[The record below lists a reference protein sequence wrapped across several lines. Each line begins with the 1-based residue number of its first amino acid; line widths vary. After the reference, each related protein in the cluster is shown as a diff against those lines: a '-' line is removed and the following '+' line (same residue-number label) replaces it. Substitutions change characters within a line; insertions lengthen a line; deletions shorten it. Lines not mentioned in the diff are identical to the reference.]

1 MNNAISKLG
10 KTTFVVVALVA
21 PLLAQDQVQSNRV
34 PDAKGPEVNVSA
46 GYSFL
51 SMAVP
56 GASRTNINGFDA
68 SGTIDFMSHL
78 GASLDFNYG
87 RAGNVLGTSH
97 SASLMSVLAG
107 PVFYPFELRSTRFFL
122 RGLGGV
128 GLVNGV
134 APESP
139 TDFRH
144 GWATSPAF
152 ALGGGVEQAIGGPF
166 AIRFS
171 GDYLRTRFFN
181 FAGTMVPQNNYRAT
195 VGIVFPSR
203 SWRNQTS
210 H

>member
-10 KTTFVVVALVA
+10 KTTFIVVALVA

-34 PDAKGPEVNVSA
+34 PDAKGPEVSVSA

-68 SGTIDFMSHL
+68 NGTMDFMSRL
-78 GASLDFNYG
+78 GATLDFNYG
-87 RAGNVLGTSH
+87 RAGNILGTSH
-97 SASLMSVLAG
+97 SAYLISVLAG
-107 PVFYPFELRSTRFFL
+107 PVFYPFEHGGSRFFL

-139 TDFRH
+139 VDFRY

-152 ALGGGVEQAIGGPF
+152 ALGGGVEEAIGGPF
-166 AIRFS
+166 ALRFS
-171 GDYLRTRFFN
+171 GDYLRTKFFN

-195 VGIVFPSR
+195 VGIVFPSNK
-203 SWRNQTS
+203 WRTQPS